1 MYSRCIERAFLSGSV
16 SRGYCHTRSPP
27 GSEHCPR
34 GQVGGCDRLCGNSG
48 DQHWLCIL
56 EPVRRTPSKK
66 QSKTRWRRRRVR
78 RVFEGPNAIRD
89 FLNPENNP
97 AIPLVELPNS
107 LNPFRAQ
114 NVRIFGKLMYLLP
127 LLSIKSLPAIRM
139 LADAEAAGSLK
150 GVDAIVESSS
160 GNTAFALGVVAR
172 QFGIRR
178 VVAVV
183 PWDIAPGKL
192 ELLRLCGVEP
202 RLVKDGPDEPSGISQ
217 ARENGREPG
226 WFNPGQYENESN
238 PRAFESWVAPEIWAQ
253 TDGKL
258 TVFATGLGT
267 TGTLMGASRG
277 FPRKNPRV
285 TLVGV
290 ICAPG
295 KCRARRPLG
304 AAAAG
309 DRLSLAHDRRRHR
322 RGGDQGVF
330 PGEPGLVPLRR
341 PGRSELRLC
350 PRGS

>member
-1 MYSRCIERAFLSGSV
+1 MAPQAR
-16 SRGYCHTRSPP
+16 RG
-27 GSEHCPR
+27 
-34 GQVGGCDRLCGNSG
+34 
-48 DQHWLCIL
+48 
-56 EPVRRTPSKK
+56 
-66 QSKTRWRRRRVR
+66 
-78 RVFEGPNAIRD
+78 VFEGPNAIRD

-97 AIPLVELPNS
+97 AIPLVELPDS

-139 LADAEAAGSLK
+139 LADAEAAGDLK

-160 GNTAFALGVVAR
+160 GNTAFALGVVAP

-202 RLVKDGPDEPSGISQ
+202 RLVKDGPDEPSGIAQ
-217 ARENGREPG
+217 ARESGREPG

-253 TDGKL
+253 TGGKL

-277 FPRKNPRV
+277 FPRTNPKV

-295 KCRARRPLG
+295 NAVPGVRSEK
-304 AAAAG
+304 
-309 DRLSLAHDRRRHR
+309 RLREIEFPWRTTADAIVEVETKESFRESLALCRCGIL
-322 RGGDQGVF
+322 GGPSSGFALAGLRKFLEARIADSSLDTLRNED
-330 PGEPGLVPLRR
+330 GEVLATLICADTPL
-341 PGRSELRLC
+341 PYLDKYSTHLD
-350 PRGS
+350 PTDF

>member
-1 MYSRCIERAFLSGSV
+1 MAPQAR
-16 SRGYCHTRSPP
+16 RG
-27 GSEHCPR
+27 
-34 GQVGGCDRLCGNSG
+34 
-48 DQHWLCIL
+48 
-56 EPVRRTPSKK
+56 
-66 QSKTRWRRRRVR
+66 
-78 RVFEGPNAIRD
+78 VFEGPNAIRD

-97 AIPLVELPNS
+97 AIPLVELPDS

-139 LADAEAAGSLK
+139 LADAEAAGDLK

-160 GNTAFALGVVAR
+160 GNTAFALGVVAP

-202 RLVKDGPDEPSGISQ
+202 RLVKDGPGEPSGIAQ
-217 ARENGREPG
+217 AREDGRQPG
-226 WFNPGQYENESN
+226 WFNPGQYDNESN
-238 PRAFESWVAPEIWAQ
+238 PRAFETWVAPEIWAQ

-277 FPRKNPRV
+277 LPAEEPQGDARRRD
-285 TLVGV
+285 LRS
-290 ICAPG
+290 G
-295 KCRARRPLG
+295 KRRPRRPLG

-309 DRLSLAHDRRRHR
+309 DRVSLADDRGRHR
-322 RGGDQGVF
+322 RGGDQGVV
-330 PGEPGLVPLRR
+330 PGEPGPVPLRHS
-341 PGRSELRLC
+341 GRSELRLC
-350 PRGS
+350 ARGSVRSSCRRAWRTRAWMRSGTKTVRSLATFICADTPLPYLDKYSTHLDPTDF